1 MILDSRFM
9 NSRIDMIR
17 ITNQSR
23 IENRESRIVKLRGK
37 VVLVAGAGSGIGR
50 AAAVRLGGEGATL
63 VLVGRT
69 RETLIE
75 TKAALGGAVAFV
87 RPADVSDA
95 DAVDG
100 LAREVLARF
109 ARLDVLVNAAGINVR
124 QRSLADGSVDDFVR
138 VVNTNLRGAFL
149 LSRAFLPP
157 MRAQG
162 SGTIIHVVSDSGV
175 RGNDFAGV
183 GYIASKF
190 GLRGLTEAIN
200 AEERRHGIRVTAIV
214 PGEVN
219 TPILDQRPTPP
230 SSEAREQMLQPEDVA
245 ECIALAATLPPR
257 AIVEELV
264 IRPGAQDWVSRRS

>member
-1 MILDSRFM
+1 MAGRLD
-9 NSRIDMIR
+9 
-17 ITNQSR
+17 
-23 IENRESRIVKLRGK
+23 GK

-50 AAAVRLGGEGATL
+50 AAAIRLGGEGATL

-69 RETLIE
+69 RERLIE
-75 TKAALGGAVAFV
+75 TRDALGGAVAV
-87 RPADVSDA
+87 DCPADVSDPA
-95 DAVDG
+95 AVDR

-109 ARLDVLVNAAGINVR
+109 ARLDVLVNAAGINVSR
-124 QRSLADGSVDDFVR
+124 RSLADGSIDDFER
-138 VVNTNLRGAFL
+138 VLSTNLRGAFL
-149 LSRAFLPP
+149 LSRAFLPA

-162 SGTIIHVVSDSGV
+162 GGTIIHVVSDSGL

-183 GYIASKF
+183 GYVASKF

-200 AEERRHGIRVTAIV
+200 AEERHNGIRVTAIL

-230 SSEAREQMLQPEDVA
+230 PLEARQRMLQPEDVA
-245 ECIALAATLPPR
+245 ECIALAALLPPR

-264 IRPGAQDWVSRRS
+264 IRPGAQDWSRRS

>member
-1 MILDSRFM
+1 VIGDVMAGRLD
-9 NSRIDMIR
+9 
-17 ITNQSR
+17 
-23 IENRESRIVKLRGK
+23 GK

-50 AAAVRLGGEGATL
+50 AAAIRLGGEGATL

-69 RETLIE
+69 RERLIE
-75 TKAALGGAVAFV
+75 TRDALGGAVAV
-87 RPADVSDA
+87 DCPADVSDPA
-95 DAVDG
+95 AVDR

-109 ARLDVLVNAAGINVR
+109 ARLDVLVNAAGINVSR
-124 QRSLADGSVDDFVR
+124 RSLADGSIDDFER
-138 VVNTNLRGAFL
+138 VLSTNLRGAFL
-149 LSRAFLPP
+149 LSRAFLPA

-162 SGTIIHVVSDSGV
+162 GGTIIHVVSDSGL

-183 GYIASKF
+183 GYVASKF

-200 AEERRHGIRVTAIV
+200 AEERHNGIRVTAIL

-230 SSEAREQMLQPEDVA
+230 PLEARQRMLQPEDVA
-245 ECIALAATLPPR
+245 ECIALAALLPPR

-264 IRPGAQDWVSRRS
+264 IRPGAQDWSRRS

>member
-1 MILDSRFM
+1 MEGRLD
-9 NSRIDMIR
+9 
-17 ITNQSR
+17 
-23 IENRESRIVKLRGK
+23 GK

-50 AAAVRLGGEGATL
+50 AAAIRLGGEGATL

-69 RETLIE
+69 REKLIE
-75 TKAALGGAVAFV
+75 TKDALGGAVAV
-87 RPADVSDA
+87 ECPADVSDSA
-95 DAVDG
+95 AVDR

-109 ARLDVLVNAAGINVR
+109 ARLDVLVNAAGINVSR
-124 QRSLADGSVDDFVR
+124 RSLADGSIDDFER
-138 VVNTNLRGAFL
+138 VLSTNLRGAFL
-149 LSRAFLPP
+149 LSRAFLPA

-162 SGTIIHVVSDSGV
+162 GGTIIHVVSDSGL

-183 GYIASKF
+183 GYVASKF

-200 AEERRHGIRVTAIV
+200 AEERHNGIRVTAIL

-230 SSEAREQMLQPEDVA
+230 PLEARQRMLQPEDVA
-245 ECIALAATLPPR
+245 ECIALAALLPPR

-264 IRPGAQDWVSRRS
+264 IRPSAQDWSRRS